1 MREVL
6 WKGPACLVL
15 PRHGEHSQVAS
26 VNRKAALDTQRGNN
40 VLWQHKELL
49 LFGEQGMA
57 TEL

>member
-1 MREVL
+1 M
-6 WKGPACLVL
+6 L